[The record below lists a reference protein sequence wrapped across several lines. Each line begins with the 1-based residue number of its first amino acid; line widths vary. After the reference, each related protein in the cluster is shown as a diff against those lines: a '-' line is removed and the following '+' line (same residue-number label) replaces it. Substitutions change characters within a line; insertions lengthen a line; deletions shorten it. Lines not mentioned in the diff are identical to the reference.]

1 VAKAEDTGLSAP
13 PRSDG
18 TTTPDERESGVRAK
32 RSRCGSLGAVVGA
45 LFLAACGGGGDPA
58 DPDAPPATP
67 DAPRAFDAAMVDAG
81 GVPLAGFG
89 DITGMCGVIAD
100 PELDGTSPLYF
111 AGELAFQRRYDDPA
125 DRDLLT
131 PGGLEIIL
139 DGNAGGSSV
148 YSEAFAMEWL
158 ARCELATLI
167 KTETEIVYDDPMGK
181 KADILIDVDGRKVG
195 VSVTRAVTFPFGN
208 PYTLDE
214 AILILDRKLDDIQL
228 ATAAVSAGD
237 LWTKQMLSVLAY
249 DQQHAD
255 VAMQAWSMLDAET
268 RDDTIV
274 IVTVTSGDDLF
285 IYTDS

>member
-1 VAKAEDTGLSAP
+1 MSG
-13 PRSDG
+13 
-18 TTTPDERESGVRAK
+18 ERGARAK
-32 RSRCGSLGAVVGA
+32 RSHRGSLVFVVC
-45 LFLAACGGGGDPA
+45 LAACGGGGDPV
-58 DPDAPPATP
+58 DPPDASPPGTP
-67 DAPRAFDAAMVDAG
+67 DARVVDAATVDAG

-100 PELDGTSPLYF
+100 SELDGTSPLYF

-125 DRDLLT
+125 DRGLLT
-131 PGGLEIIL
+131 PGGLEVIL

-158 ARCELATLI
+158 TRCELATLI
-167 KTETEIVYDDPMGK
+167 KTETEIVYDDPDSK
-181 KADILIDVDGRKVG
+181 KADLLVELDGRKIG

-208 PYTLDE
+208 PYELDAAITLF
-214 AILILDRKLDDIQL
+214 DRKLDDIQL

-237 LWTKQMLSVLAY
+237 LWSKQMLSVLAY

-268 RDDTIV
+268 RDDTIL
-274 IVTVTSGDDLF
+274 IVSVTSGDDGF
-285 IYTDS
+285 IYTDQ